1 MQYTVYSYVIMNFL
15 LLSGLDDMLSCS
27 SVCMYSLRRQ
37 PSTHHYSPHSLL
49 VVAMVSI
56 DELFQPLKGL

>member
-1 MQYTVYSYVIMNFL
+1 MQYTVYYYVIMNFL
-15 LLSGLDDMLSCS
+15 LLSRLEDMLSCS

-37 PSTHHYSPHSLL
+37 PSTHHYSLP